1 MDREEKIKLIESYHK
16 SLGYQS
22 WLPFYLDNCNTGI
35 SLDTISDDELQK
47 ILLFKTIRL
56 TEREFIK
63 SISWYVLQIS
73 YDKGTDGMFIKN
85 LIIHPMLNGFSMSN
99 EFAYYYFRSNDKEP
113 QIKIIEKNIVPLIPY
128 TGKIEKTLTL
138 NSIVYEDEIATLKNM
153 IEERKQEIY
162 RYMIGNIILSNCDID
177 KYEVII

>member
-85 LIIHPMLNGFSMSN
+85 LIIHPMLNGFSSL
-99 EFAYYYFRSNDKEP
+99 YDW
-113 QIKIIEKNIVPLIPY
+113 
-128 TGKIEKTLTL
+128 
-138 NSIVYEDEIATLKNM
+138 
-153 IEERKQEIY
+153 
-162 RYMIGNIILSNCDID
+162 
-177 KYEVII
+177 

>member
-47 ILLFKTIRL
+47 ILLF
-56 TEREFIK
+56 
-63 SISWYVLQIS
+63 
-73 YDKGTDGMFIKN
+73 M
-85 LIIHPMLNGFSMSN
+85 
-99 EFAYYYFRSNDKEP
+99 
-113 QIKIIEKNIVPLIPY
+113 
-128 TGKIEKTLTL
+128 
-138 NSIVYEDEIATLKNM
+138 EDEIATLKNM

-177 KYEVII
+177 KYEVTI